1 MIVVAV
7 VNTKGGSSKTTTAVF
22 LAHAVHEQGRR
33 VALVDADPQRSAVN
47 WSQYAGGFPFS
58 VFADLDKP
66 DLHQRLR
73 GVVGTDYEVAV
84 IDTPPIDQVRG
95 VVVSALTAA
104 TVALVPVAPTP
115 AEIERMPA
123 VREAITRSAGLRVSG
138 EPPASAVLLSRTVS
152 GAASTAVWR
161 EHLQTQG
168 HWVLRT
174 QVARLERFAQAF
186 GGPVDRASAT
196 AFGDAADELLNG
208 AQG

>member
-1 MIVVAV
+1 MPRVIVVAV

-22 LAHAVHEQGRR
+22 LAHAMHEQGRR

-47 WSQYAGGFPFS
+47 WSQYAGGFPFP

-104 TVALVPVAPTP
+104 TVVLVPVAPTP

-123 VREAITRSAGLRVSG
+123 VLEAITRSAGLRVSG
-138 EPPASAVLLSRTVS
+138 EPPASIYRRRATGCCGHRWRAWSGSRRHS
-152 GAASTAVWR
+152 GDRWS
-161 EHLQTQG
+161 
-168 HWVLRT
+168 
-174 QVARLERFAQAF
+174 
-186 GGPVDRASAT
+186 GPHRRRSAT
-196 AFGDAADELLNG
+196 RPTSY
-208 AQG
+208 